1 MFQEKIQ
8 VAQLNTSVP
17 NSSLETFAR
26 LTGSSRVTGAGWAP
40 ARGGSRI
47 CGRTLAET
55 TFGRTEYDNWSCP
68 RDLEV
73 LLRGATVQLQEQRQ
87 QREEYGETGQAARAL
102 RASASQ
108 RQT

>member
-68 RDLEV
+68 CDLEV
-73 LLRGATVQLQEQRQ
+73 LLRGATLGQNGA
-87 QREEYGETGQAARAL
+87 EYLGHNMITAWRAML
-102 RASASQ
+102 
-108 RQT
+108 